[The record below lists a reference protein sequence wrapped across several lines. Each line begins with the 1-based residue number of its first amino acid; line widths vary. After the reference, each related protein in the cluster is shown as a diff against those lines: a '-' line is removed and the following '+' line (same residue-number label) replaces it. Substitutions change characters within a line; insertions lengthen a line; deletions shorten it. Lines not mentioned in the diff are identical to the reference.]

1 MYTRRVVFRL
11 RADSSAEFTRI
22 AGGDVLP
29 VLRAQEGCRH
39 EDTFI
44 TPQFSEAV
52 LNSYWDTEAR
62 AEAYDRAGYLAALK
76 SLAAVPDGE
85 PRATA
90 MPVKRADARGASALS
105 DVCSR
110 EIGRGVTHES

>member
-1 MYTRRVVFRL
+1 MFTRRVVFQL

-22 AGGDVLP
+22 VEGDVLP

-44 TPQFSEAV
+44 SSRLSEAV

-62 AEAYDRAGYLAALK
+62 AEAYDRAGHQDALK
-76 SLAAVPDGE
+76 ALAGVLDGE
-85 PRATA
+85 PRVESFHVSSATYHTLTA
-90 MPVKRADARGASALS
+90 ARREAYRN
-105 DVCSR
+105 SR
-110 EIGRGVTHES
+110 FGRS